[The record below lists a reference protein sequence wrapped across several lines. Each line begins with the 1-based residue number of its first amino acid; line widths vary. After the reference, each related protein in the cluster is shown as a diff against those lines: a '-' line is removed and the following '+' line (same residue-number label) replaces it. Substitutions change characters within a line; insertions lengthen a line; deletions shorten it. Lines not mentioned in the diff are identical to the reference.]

1 MFHQSTHFFDGFN
14 LEPLGQSNAAANSGM
29 FCTTPF
35 TLKIDK
41 NLVVRSLLSRRL
53 DQLHRDSNILLVDL

>member
-35 TLKIDK
+35 TLKIDQK
-41 NLVVRSLLSRRL
+41 SSC
-53 DQLHRDSNILLVDL
+53 